1 MNKKWLA
8 GIANLPIYRLRR
20 LQLLLYLSLL
30 LNIIFGICFVVMII
44 FGR

>member
-8 GIANLPIYRLRR
+8 TIGGALQYRLRR
-20 LQLLLYLSLL
+20 LELLLYLSLL
-30 LNIIFGICFVVMII
+30 LNLIFGICFAAMFI